1 MKRFALLLMLTA
13 VTAFGIRAQRLLP
26 PTVQQFLDEQAY
38 SERYKTMLSANGVRS
53 LFVPPHMVDGD
64 LMVDAFIAINGEHA
78 LPLLEK
84 SGVVI
89 NSLFDGFVT
98 AQVPVDRL
106 AKVSSLPGVT
116 DVEISHRLDLC
127 TDSTLSVTHVSQVL
141 NGTSYGLPQAYD
153 GSGVIIGVIDVGFD
167 YQHRAF
173 RSDDNPAHTRIVR
186 VYSTTNRNGH
196 TAHYNKN
203 IRLPGSVFMG
213 NEIYSLTTDNT
224 SSTHG
229 THTAGIAAGSHV
241 NGYGGMAPGA
251 DIVLCAVSVLD
262 GSMSAVEVANCV
274 RYIDAYADSV
284 GQPCV
289 MSLSVSTP
297 NGQHDGND
305 YLSRVVKQIMGPGR
319 LFVISAGNDAGR
331 KSYAHKAASK
341 FSPLSLLF
349 KCSNS
354 LGGDSSYYYGGLL
367 TDLWMRQETTNFYY
381 KFHVLDQTDGKIVWE
396 SEEYSKKVKIDASE
410 LTGFYRCYTNADTA
424 GYIQTNM
431 SYTSDGKKYRLEVS
445 IHNLISVSYTY
456 VNGVRKS
463 RYALGLTMYPRKDI
477 TTDIDAW
484 ACNSG
489 VRFGTYNNPITLL
502 DGSVV
507 SGYYAGA
514 SDSCC
519 IGSYAVGDSTI
530 SAGAYA
536 ARNNYYSMTQHGVI
550 TDYSITVGDIASF
563 SSYEVE
569 GAGPSGKALPT
580 ICAPGIN
587 VAAAVSRYSYFARN
601 SIYTVMATS
610 DGSYWGVMSG
620 TSMAAPTVAGIIALW
635 LQANPN
641 LTVAQVKDIIA
652 QTAIKDRFTQGSK
665 RDHFGP
671 NGKIDAMEGLRLVL
685 DKIEPELPQKGDVN
699 CDGIINIVDVTM
711 LIQYII
717 TEKQPTEFSSYAA
730 DLNED
735 GRITVSD
742 LSTLITI
749 AIAL

>member
-1 MKRFALLLMLTA
+1 
-13 VTAFGIRAQRLLP
+13 
-26 PTVQQFLDEQAY
+26 
-38 SERYKTMLSANGVRS
+38 
-53 LFVPPHMVDGD
+53 
-64 LMVDAFIAINGEHA
+64 
-78 LPLLEK
+78 
-84 SGVVI
+84 
-89 NSLFDGFVT
+89 
-98 AQVPVDRL
+98 
-106 AKVSSLPGVT
+106 
-116 DVEISHRLDLC
+116 
-127 TDSTLSVTHVSQVL
+127 
-141 NGTSYGLPQAYD
+141 
-153 GSGVIIGVIDVGFD
+153 
-167 YQHRAF
+167 
-173 RSDDNPAHTRIVR
+173 
-186 VYSTTNRNGH
+186 
-196 TAHYNKN
+196 
-203 IRLPGSVFMG
+203 
-213 NEIYSLTTDNT
+213 
-224 SSTHG
+224 
-229 THTAGIAAGSHV
+229 
-241 NGYGGMAPGA
+241 
-251 DIVLCAVSVLD
+251 
-262 GSMSAVEVANCV
+262 
-274 RYIDAYADSV
+274 
-284 GQPCV
+284 
-289 MSLSVSTP
+289 
-297 NGQHDGND
+297 
-305 YLSRVVKQIMGPGR
+305 
-319 LFVISAGNDAGR
+319 
-331 KSYAHKAASK
+331 
-341 FSPLSLLF
+341 
-349 KCSNS
+349 
-354 LGGDSSYYYGGLL
+354 
-367 TDLWMRQETTNFYY
+367 MRQETTNFYY
-381 KFHVLDQTDGKIVWE
+381 KFHVLDQTEGKIVWE

-489 VRFGTYNNPITLL
+489 VRFGTYNSPITLL

-530 SAGAYA
+530 SAGAFA
-536 ARNNYYSMTQHGVI
+536 ARNNYYSMTQHGVV

-601 SIYTVMATS
+601 SIYTVMSTS

-652 QTAIKDRFTQGSK
+652 QTAIKDRFTQGAQ

-671 NGKIDAMEGLRLVL
+671 NGKIDAMAGLRLVL
-685 DKIEPELPQKGDVN
+685 DMMEPVLPQKGDVN
-699 CDGIINIVDVTM
+699 CDGKINIVDVTL
-711 LIQYII
+711 LIQYIM
-717 TEKQPTEFSSYAA
+717 TEKAPPEFSKYAA

-742 LSTLITI
+742 ISTLITI